1 MSFNIIGY
9 IIFLSVTVFIISK
22 VGMVF
27 FRNGRLFILSLF
39 HNDVAFTDNTNRLL
53 LLGYYLLNI
62 GYAFVSIRT
71 WPAVSSAAVLLSALG
86 ARIGILLLLL
96 AVMHYINMTVLY
108 ILSHSARKLFHH

>member
-1 MSFNIIGY
+1 MSYNITGY
-9 IIFLSVTVFIISK
+9 IVFLAVTVFIIGK

-39 HNDVAFTDNTNRLL
+39 HNDAAFTDHTNRLL

-71 WPAVSSAAVLLSALG
+71 WPAVSSAAVLIATLG
-86 ARIGILLLLL
+86 TRIGVLLVLL
-96 AVMHYINMTVLY
+96 AVVHYINMTVLY
-108 ILSHSARKLFHH
+108 LLSHSARKLFHH